1 MSYLFDGIKKN
12 NFLVIGRAGMDLYPD
27 PPGAA
32 TEEAVNMSVG
42 LGGSSA
48 NIAAGI
54 CKLGGKSALVTR
66 VSDDS
71 VGRYCVN
78 QLKHYGVDVSNVKP
92 ISGEFRNSLAV
103 YESRVENH
111 QSVIYRNGA
120 ADFQMGID
128 DIKAVK
134 EKANEYK
141 EYNDAYKKY
150 VRLNEDQ
157 LHRLSDT
164 ELRILESHDYNP
176 PSIAFPDLKYKFPP
190 VNIVIL
196 DDLLGSDIFSR
207 KSKSIFQ
214 NALIKSRHLN
224 IAFQILVQSM
234 KAVPKPVRLN
244 CSIFWL
250 GKFSAMNTILTDIA
264 DEVSGVVSKDELEML
279 YKYAIDKEHG
289 ALVIDTTKPKNCW
302 FSANWDTM
310 LQISE

>member
-1 MSYLFDGIKKN
+1 MFITETPIQNHNTKIKYKKTIYPQCNCGAKCHSKFYWNALFIGARGSGKTYSAVQQIKHHEDHDILDKDGNKVLIRTILISPTTQQNEIFKSLKS
-12 NFLVIGRAGMDLYPD
+12 LDDKDIY
-27 PPGAA
+27 
-32 TEEAVNMSVG
+32 EEY
-42 LGGSSA
+42 
-48 NIAAGI
+48 
-54 CKLGGKSALVTR
+54 
-66 VSDDS
+66 SDKILLD
-71 VGRYCVN
+71 
-78 QLKHYGVDVSNVKP
+78 
-92 ISGEFRNSLAV
+92 I
-103 YESRVENH
+103 
-111 QSVIYRNGA
+111 
-120 ADFQMGID
+120 ID

-134 EKANEYK
+134 EKANQYK